1 MKIGSRLLS
10 FRLMGTFLASHF
22 SVKEGSGIRI
32 LLGLMAREAKYFRD
46 VSFFLVIVDRYRS
59 RYRSSKKERY

>member
-22 SVKEGSGIRI
+22 SVKEGNGIRI

-46 VSFFLVIVDRYRS
+46 VSFFW
-59 RYRSSKKERY
+59 